1 MYVFEETEEK
11 SPLLT
16 TRLRAEKEMMCQ
28 KHTSRLGRLEQTN
41 FRSSF
46 PISVKVKAAIEV
58 RKRQE
63 ITFRRQQVYKGR
75 QKMERDRQKVGP

>member
-1 MYVFEETEEK
+1 
-11 SPLLT
+11 
-16 TRLRAEKEMMCQ
+16 MMCQ
-28 KHTSRLGRLEQTN
+28 KHTQEQTN

-63 ITFRRQQVYKGR
+63 ITFLS
-75 QKMERDRQKVGP
+75 QKTTTMARKKNLREQKQSSVSFLQAFLEELEIRLVNGNLG

>member
-1 MYVFEETEEK
+1 
-11 SPLLT
+11 
-16 TRLRAEKEMMCQ
+16 MMCQ
-28 KHTSRLGRLEQTN
+28 KHTQEQTN

-63 ITFRRQQVYKGR
+63 ITFLS
-75 QKMERDRQKVGP
+75 QKTTTMARKKSYRAKTVFCKLFINFPEEIENKVGKREFRLG

>member
-1 MYVFEETEEK
+1 
-11 SPLLT
+11 
-16 TRLRAEKEMMCQ
+16 MMCQ
-28 KHTSRLGRLEQTN
+28 KHTQEQTN

-63 ITFRRQQVYKGR
+63 ITFLS
-75 QKMERDRQKVGP
+75 QKTTSMAKKKNLTAKTVFCKLLQGFLEELENKVGKREFRLG